1 MIKLL
6 ILSDDFTG
14 ALDTSVHFAKNGVKT
29 KVVFERNYLFSQDDD
44 TEVAVIDAETRH
56 ISPGEAYSVIYS
68 IVRRG
73 MDAGISYFYLKTDSA
88 LRGNIGSCLEALLR
102 ASEAKMLPF
111 IPAYPKMKRFTKKG
125 IHYIDTVKVG
135 ESVFGKDPFNPVTSS
150 SVREIISQQTD
161 IPCLEVYSRDKTV
174 TAEIKTPSVVIYDS
188 ETDMDIRYWAE
199 KLSTEGN
206 LKIMAGCAGFASILP
221 GIFRIKKSGSR
232 KISLKNGIFAV
243 SGSINPITLEQIG
256 YAAEN
261 GCRYYPVLDI
271 VRKMLKEKDYIFAG
285 SREFSELADLCRH
298 NPYLIID
305 SSGNTGEN
313 PAEGLARETGLS
325 LDQLRERILQILGS
339 ISKELLNV
347 NRDSILMITGG
358 DTLIG
363 LLRALDV
370 HDMEPIEEIMPGIVL
385 SSFIYRGEPYEIITK
400 SGGFG
405 EKDIFLGLINCL
417 KEREN
422 ESGWSI
428 V

>member
-68 IVRRG
+68 IGRRG

-161 IPCLEVYSRDKTV
+161 IPCLEVYSRDKT
-174 TAEIKTPSVVIYDS
+174 
-188 ETDMDIRYWAE
+188 
-199 KLSTEGN
+199 
-206 LKIMAGCAGFASILP
+206 
-221 GIFRIKKSGSR
+221 
-232 KISLKNGIFAV
+232 
-243 SGSINPITLEQIG
+243 
-256 YAAEN
+256 
-261 GCRYYPVLDI
+261 
-271 VRKMLKEKDYIFAG
+271 
-285 SREFSELADLCRH
+285 ELQR
-298 NPYLIID
+298 
-305 SSGNTGEN
+305 
-313 PAEGLARETGLS
+313 
-325 LDQLRERILQILGS
+325 
-339 ISKELLNV
+339 
-347 NRDSILMITGG
+347 
-358 DTLIG
+358 
-363 LLRALDV
+363 
-370 HDMEPIEEIMPGIVL
+370 
-385 SSFIYRGEPYEIITK
+385 
-400 SGGFG
+400 
-405 EKDIFLGLINCL
+405 
-417 KEREN
+417 
-422 ESGWSI
+422 
-428 V
+428 